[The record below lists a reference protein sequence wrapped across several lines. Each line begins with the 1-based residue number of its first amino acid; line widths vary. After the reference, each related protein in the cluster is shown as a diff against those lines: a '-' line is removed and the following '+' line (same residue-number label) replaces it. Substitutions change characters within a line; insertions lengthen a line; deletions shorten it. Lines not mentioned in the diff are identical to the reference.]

1 MKSNKKLELALKK
14 FKRNQATAS
23 KAARIA
29 DIPLTQFLDILVQK
43 RINFHYGV
51 KELEEDFKGLI

>member
-1 MKSNKKLELALKK
+1 MESNKKLELPLKK
-14 FKRNQATAS
+14 FRKNQVTAC

-29 DIPLTQFLDILVQK
+29 DIPLTQFLDILVQR
-43 RINFHYGV
+43 RINFHYGI